1 MGTIGQREINSEI
14 LQGYYWL
21 SCSCKGHIRNQNGG
35 NSFSPKGDLTAPE
48 TSTSYKNHGDNKLG
62 FICAHQ
68 PEMASMKPSQHWC
81 SFRSTLLTRSISP
94 GHRKHK
100 QHLRF
105 QQLQQTKRRAVKF
118 WSLLG
123 FCAKSNFVL
132 WGWVYV
138 DYCYY
143 QIPHRSPNTWIWAFI
158 YCLILLF
165 DFSQLHFSLSP
176 NPRKEIIIFPETLKY
191 LWVREN
197 TAFTTTVLKPRI
209 CEVLYEFKV
218 CSTEKSQ
225 TALKLEMASVGKMW
239 ENTHAD
245 MLHILHPQFHTI
257 LIHGHLGKGNK
268 LGFTASCGLCLIF
281 WHSWWWP
288 DV

>member
-1 MGTIGQREINSEI
+1 MIFKFNLYLTLCRPLIYWLFVGTIGQREINSEI

-48 TSTSYKNHGDNKLG
+48 TSTFYKNHGDNKLG

-68 PEMASMKPSQHWC
+68 PEMASVKPSQHRC

-105 QQLQQTKRRAVKF
+105 QQLQQNKRRAVKF

-132 WGWVYV
+132 RGWVCLIIV
-138 DYCYY
+138 IIRFPTDH
-143 QIPHRSPNTWIWAFI
+143 QIPEFGPSYIVWSCYLTLVNFI
-158 YCLILLF
+158 FCFLLIPEKRLSYFLRL
-165 DFSQLHFSLSP
+165 SSISESEKTQISLQQSW
-176 NPRKEIIIFPETLKY
+176 N
-191 LWVREN
+191 
-197 TAFTTTVLKPRI
+197 
-209 CEVLYEFKV
+209 
-218 CSTEKSQ
+218 
-225 TALKLEMASVGKMW
+225 
-239 ENTHAD
+239 
-245 MLHILHPQFHTI
+245 
-257 LIHGHLGKGNK
+257 
-268 LGFTASCGLCLIF
+268 LGFVKFYMNSKF
-281 WHSWWWP
+281 VP
-288 DV
+288 QRNPK